1 MNVVKSKLNLLN
13 RELGVLEFNRR
24 VLALAQNPKTPLL
37 ERLKYVCIV
46 SSNLDEFFEI
56 RIAVLKEQLRKNPK
70 SKTQDGLIVGEFY
83 LSILKETQTLV
94 SHKYKIFQ
102 KDILP
107 KLERE
112 GVYLHFENAW
122 TPSQHRWAKNYFEK
136 ELSPLLTPIVLDPAH
151 PFPKVINKSL
161 NFFVTLEGKDDFGRT
176 PKLAVVQAPR
186 SIPRVIQMPA
196 RISQKPYS
204 IVILSTFMQ
213 TFVHEL
219 FPGMKITGCYQ
230 FRVTRNSDLFVSDDD
245 ISDLKESLK
254 GELSTRH
261 LGDAVRLE
269 VSSDIPDHLLKYLR
283 KSCDLNSEDCYRVDG
298 PVNLMRLMQVAEIV
312 NRADL
317 KFPSHIPKLPSIK
330 GSIFDDLKT
339 RDILLHHPYESF
351 EPVLNLLRT
360 ASKDPDVLAIKQTIY
375 RTGNVSPVMDAL
387 IEAAKNGKEV
397 TVIVELLAR
406 FDEETNISWAAK
418 LEEVGAHVVYG
429 VVKHKCHA
437 KMIMIVRK
445 ELLPAKGRKKPEH
458 TLKRYVHLGTGN
470 YHPRTAKLY
479 TDFGLMTSNAAICD
493 DVHKVFMQLTG
504 TSRLIKLK
512 TLWHSPF
519 TMFDQIVKHIQAEA
533 RAAKLGKPARIVA
546 KVNALLEPAIINE
559 LYKASQAGV
568 KIDLIVRGVCALKP
582 KVKGLSENIRVR
594 SIVGQFLEH
603 HRIYYFYA
611 QGKEDLYLSS
621 ADWMDRNL
629 FRRIEV
635 AFPVLDPVLKQ
646 KVINEG
652 LNELLKDTSSWI
664 MNDRGLYKQTTSA
677 ASLNKLSGQQN
688 LLLKYSG
695 ILLPSKRKIKA

>member
-1 MNVVKSKLNLLN
+1 MNAVKSKLNLLN
-13 RELGVLEFNRR
+13 RELGALEFNRR
-24 VLALAQNPKTPLL
+24 VLSLAQNLKIPLL
-37 ERLKYVCIV
+37 ERLKYICIV
-46 SSNLDEFFEI
+46 SSNMDEFFEI

-70 SKTQDGLIVGEFY
+70 SKTQDGLIVGDAY
-83 LSILKETQTLV
+83 LNIVKETQTLV

-107 KLERE
+107 RLERE
-112 GVYLHFENAW
+112 GIHLHFESAW
-122 TPSQHRWAKNYFEK
+122 TPSQHRWAKTYFEK
-136 ELSPLLTPIVLDPAH
+136 ELVPLLTPIVLDPAH

-161 NFFVTLEGKDDFGRT
+161 NFFVTLEGRDDFGRT

-196 RISQKPYS
+196 RISQKPYG

-213 TFVHEL
+213 SFVHEL

-269 VSSDIPDHLLKYLR
+269 ISSDIPDHLLKYLR
-283 KSCDLNSEDCYRVDG
+283 KSCDLNPEDCYRVDG
-298 PVNLMRLMQVAEIV
+298 PVNLMRLMQVADIV
-312 NRADL
+312 NRPDL
-317 KFPSHIPKLPSIK
+317 KFPAHTPKLPLIK
-330 GSIFDDLKT
+330 GTIFDELKT

-351 EPVLNLLRT
+351 EPVLNLLKT

-375 RTGNVSPVMDAL
+375 RTGNISPVMDAL

-445 ELLPAKGRKKPEH
+445 ELLPAKGKRKPEH
-458 TLKRYVHLGTGN
+458 ILKRYVHLGTGN

-479 TDFGLMTSNAAICD
+479 TDFGLMTSNISICD
-493 DVHKVFMQLTG
+493 DVHKIFMQLTG

-512 TLWHSPF
+512 SLWHSPF
-519 TMFDQIVKHIQAEA
+519 TMFDQIVKHIQNEA
-533 RAAKLGKPARIVA
+533 KAAKLGKAARIVA
-546 KVNALLEPAIINE
+546 KVNSLLEPAVINE

-603 HRIYYFYA
+603 HRIFYFYA
-611 QGKEDLYLSS
+611 HGKEEVYLSS

-635 AFPVLDPVLKQ
+635 AFPILDPELKQ

-652 LNELLKDTSSWI
+652 LNELLKDVSSWN
-664 MNDRGLYKQTTSA
+664 MNADGLYKQSIP
-677 ASLNKLSGQQN
+677 SSNVKLSGQQN
-688 LLLKYSG
+688 LLLKYSVAAQ
-695 ILLPSKRKIKA
+695 PTKRKLKT

>member
-1 MNVVKSKLNLLN
+1 
-13 RELGVLEFNRR
+13 
-24 VLALAQNPKTPLL
+24 
-37 ERLKYVCIV
+37 
-46 SSNLDEFFEI
+46 
-56 RIAVLKEQLRKNPK
+56 
-70 SKTQDGLIVGEFY
+70 
-83 LSILKETQTLV
+83 
-94 SHKYKIFQ
+94 
-102 KDILP
+102 
-107 KLERE
+107 
-112 GVYLHFENAW
+112 
-122 TPSQHRWAKNYFEK
+122 
-136 ELSPLLTPIVLDPAH
+136 
-151 PFPKVINKSL
+151 
-161 NFFVTLEGKDDFGRT
+161 
-176 PKLAVVQAPR
+176 
-186 SIPRVIQMPA
+186 
-196 RISQKPYS
+196 
-204 IVILSTFMQ
+204 
-213 TFVHEL
+213 VHEL

-269 VSSDIPDHLLKYLR
+269 ISSDIPDHLLKYLR
-283 KSCDLNSEDCYRVDG
+283 KSCDLNPEDCYRVDG
-298 PVNLMRLMQVAEIV
+298 PVNLMRLMQVADIV
-312 NRADL
+312 NRPDL
-317 KFPSHIPKLPSIK
+317 KFPAHTPKLPLIK
-330 GSIFDDLKT
+330 GSIFDELKT

-351 EPVLNLLRT
+351 EPVLNLLKT

-375 RTGNVSPVMDAL
+375 RTGNISPVMDAL

-445 ELLPAKGRKKPEH
+445 ELLPAKGKRKPEH
-458 TLKRYVHLGTGN
+458 ILKRYVHLGTGN

-479 TDFGLMTSNAAICD
+479 TDFGLMTSNISICD
-493 DVHKVFMQLTG
+493 DVHKIFMQLTG

-512 TLWHSPF
+512 SLWHSPF
-519 TMFDQIVKHIQAEA
+519 TMFDQIVKHIQNEA
-533 RAAKLGKPARIVA
+533 KAAKLGKPARIVA
-546 KVNALLEPAIINE
+546 KVNSLLEPAVINE

-603 HRIYYFYA
+603 HRIFYFYA
-611 QGKEDLYLSS
+611 HGKEEVYLSS

-635 AFPVLDPVLKQ
+635 AFPILDPELKQ

-652 LNELLKDTSSWI
+652 LNELLKDVSSWN
-664 MNDRGLYKQTTSA
+664 MNADGLYKQSIP
-677 ASLNKLSGQQN
+677 SSNVKLSGQQN
-688 LLLKYSG
+688 LLLKYSVAAQ
-695 ILLPSKRKIKA
+695 PAKRKLKT

>member
-13 RELGVLEFNRR
+13 RELGALEFNRR
-24 VLALAQNPKTPLL
+24 VLALAQNPKIPLL
-37 ERLKYVCIV
+37 ERLKYICIV

-70 SKTQDGLIVGEFY
+70 SKTQDGLVVGDAYLNIV
-83 LSILKETQTLV
+83 KETQTLV

-107 KLERE
+107 RLEKE
-112 GVYLHFENAW
+112 GVHLHFESSW
-122 TPSQHRWAKNYFEK
+122 TPSQHRWAKTYFEK
-136 ELSPLLTPIVLDPAH
+136 ELVPLLTPIVLDPAH

-161 NFFVTLEGKDDFGRT
+161 NFFVTLEGQDDFGRT

-186 SIPRVIQMPA
+186 SIPRVIQMPT
-196 RISQKPYS
+196 RISQKPYG

-213 TFVHEL
+213 SFVHEL

-269 VSSDIPDHLLKYLR
+269 ISSDIPDHLLKYLR
-283 KSCDLNSEDCYRVDG
+283 KSCDLNSEDCYRVEG

-312 NRADL
+312 NRPDL
-317 KFPSHIPKLPSIK
+317 KFPSHTPKLPLIM
-330 GSIFDDLKT
+330 GSIFDELKT
-339 RDILLHHPYESF
+339 RDVLLHHPYESF
-351 EPVLNLLRT
+351 EPVLNLLKT

-445 ELLPAKGRKKPEH
+445 ELLPAKSKRKPEH

-479 TDFGLMTSNAAICD
+479 TDFGLMTSNPSICD
-493 DVHKVFMQLTG
+493 DVHKIFMQLTG

-512 TLWHSPF
+512 SLWHSPF
-519 TMFDQIVKHIQAEA
+519 TMFDQIVKHIQTEA
-533 RAAKLGKPARIVA
+533 KAARLGKPARIVA
-546 KVNALLEPAIINE
+546 KVNALLEPTVINE

-603 HRIYYFYA
+603 HRIFYFYA
-611 QGKEDLYLSS
+611 HGKEEVYLSS

-629 FRRIEV
+629 FRRIEI
-635 AFPVLDPVLKQ
+635 AFPILDPELKQ

-652 LNELLKDTSSWI
+652 LNELLKDVSSWN
-664 MNDRGLYKQTTSA
+664 MNADGLYKQSA
-677 ASLNKLSGQQN
+677 SASNIKLSGQQN
-688 LLLKYSG
+688 LLLKYTVT
-695 ILLPSKRKIKA
+695 PQPTKRKTKA

>member
-13 RELGVLEFNRR
+13 RELGALEFNRR
-24 VLALAQNPKTPLL
+24 VLALAQNPKIPLL
-37 ERLKYVCIV
+37 ERLKYICIV

-70 SKTQDGLIVGEFY
+70 SKTQDGLVVGDAYLNIV
-83 LSILKETQTLV
+83 KETQTLV

-107 KLERE
+107 KLEKE
-112 GVYLHFENAW
+112 GVHLHFESSW
-122 TPSQHRWAKNYFEK
+122 TPSQHRWAKTYFEK
-136 ELSPLLTPIVLDPAH
+136 ELVPLLTPIVLDPAH

-161 NFFVTLEGKDDFGRT
+161 NFFVTLEGQDDFGRT

-186 SIPRVIQMPA
+186 SIPRVIQMPT
-196 RISQKPYS
+196 RISQKPYG

-213 TFVHEL
+213 SFVHEL

-269 VSSDIPDHLLKYLR
+269 ISSDIPDHLLKYLR
-283 KSCDLNSEDCYRVDG
+283 KSCDLNSEDCYRVEG

-312 NRADL
+312 NRPDL
-317 KFPSHIPKLPSIK
+317 KFPSHTPKLPLII
-330 GSIFDDLKT
+330 GSIFDELKT
-339 RDILLHHPYESF
+339 RDVLLHHPYESF
-351 EPVLNLLRT
+351 EPVLNLLKT

-445 ELLPAKGRKKPEH
+445 ELLPAKGKRKPEH

-479 TDFGLMTSNAAICD
+479 TDFGLMTSNPSICD
-493 DVHKVFMQLTG
+493 DVHKIFMQLTG

-512 TLWHSPF
+512 SLWHSPF
-519 TMFDQIVKHIQAEA
+519 TMFDQIVKHIQTEA
-533 RAAKLGKPARIVA
+533 KAAKLGKPARIVA
-546 KVNALLEPAIINE
+546 KVNALLEPTVINE

-603 HRIYYFYA
+603 HRIFYFYA
-611 QGKEDLYLSS
+611 HGKEEVYLSS

-629 FRRIEV
+629 FRRIEI
-635 AFPVLDPVLKQ
+635 AFPILDPELKQ

-652 LNELLKDTSSWI
+652 LNELLKDVSSWN
-664 MNDRGLYKQTTSA
+664 MNADGLYKQSA
-677 ASLNKLSGQQN
+677 SASNIKLSGQQN
-688 LLLKYSG
+688 LLLKYSVM
-695 ILLPSKRKIKA
+695 PQPTKRKTKA

>member
-13 RELGVLEFNRR
+13 RELGALEFNRR
-24 VLALAQNPKTPLL
+24 VLALAQNPKIPLL
-37 ERLKYVCIV
+37 ERLKYICIV

-70 SKTQDGLIVGEFY
+70 SKTQDGLVVGDAYLNIV
-83 LSILKETQTLV
+83 KETQTLV

-107 KLERE
+107 RLEKE
-112 GVYLHFENAW
+112 GVHLHFESSW
-122 TPSQHRWAKNYFEK
+122 TPSQHRWAKTYFEK
-136 ELSPLLTPIVLDPAH
+136 ELVPLLTPIVLDPAH

-161 NFFVTLEGKDDFGRT
+161 NFFVTLEGQDDFGRT

-186 SIPRVIQMPA
+186 SIPRVIQMPT
-196 RISQKPYS
+196 RISQKPYG

-213 TFVHEL
+213 SFVHEL

-269 VSSDIPDHLLKYLR
+269 ISSDIPDHLLKYLR

-312 NRADL
+312 NRPDL
-317 KFPSHIPKLPSIK
+317 KFPSHTPKLPLIK
-330 GSIFDDLKT
+330 GSIFDELKT
-339 RDILLHHPYESF
+339 RDVLLHHPYESF

-445 ELLPAKGRKKPEH
+445 ELLPAKGKRKPEH

-479 TDFGLMTSNAAICD
+479 TDFGLMTSNPSICD
-493 DVHKVFMQLTG
+493 DVHKIFMQLTG

-512 TLWHSPF
+512 SLWHSPF
-519 TMFDQIVKHIQAEA
+519 TMFDQIVKHIQTEA
-533 RAAKLGKPARIVA
+533 KAAKLGKPARIVA
-546 KVNALLEPAIINE
+546 KVNALLEPTVINE

-603 HRIYYFYA
+603 HRIFYFYA
-611 QGKEDLYLSS
+611 HGKEEVYLSS

-629 FRRIEV
+629 FRRIEI
-635 AFPVLDPVLKQ
+635 AFPILDPELKQ

-652 LNELLKDTSSWI
+652 LNELLKDGSSWN
-664 MNDRGLYKQTTSA
+664 MNADGLYKQSA
-677 ASLNKLSGQQN
+677 SASNVKLSGQQN
-688 LLLKYSG
+688 LLLKYSVM
-695 ILLPSKRKIKA
+695 PQPTKRKTKA